1 VSDRILVWD
10 LPLRVFH
17 WVLAASFAGAFL
29 TAESERLR
37 DLHLLCGYT
46 FVGAIAFRL
55 VWGFVGTRHA
65 RFAALRFGP
74 GASRRYLLSLLRGR
88 PERHLGHSPPGAV
101 MIPLLLGLGLAVA
114 ASGWAVYADAGGEWL
129 EEAHE
134 IAATVM
140 LVAVVGHVLGVVAVS
155 VLQRENLVLPL
166 ITGSKRG
173 APGDGIR
180 SARPL
185 AALLLLAALAGLW
198 LPGIAARERRLAAKS
213 SGASIAAAGEHA
225 GVRAER
231 TD

>member
-1 VSDRILVWD
+1 VSNRILVWD

-65 RFAALRFGP
+65 RFSALRFGP
-74 GASRRYLLSLLRGR
+74 AATRRYLTSLLRGR
-88 PERHLGHSPPGAV
+88 PEHHLGHSPPGAV
-101 MIPLLLGLGLAVA
+101 MIPLLLGLGLAIA
-114 ASGWAVYADAGGEWL
+114 ASGWAVYADTGGEWL
-129 EEAHE
+129 EEVHE

-155 VLQRENLVLPL
+155 VMQRENLVLPL
-166 ITGSKRG
+166 VTGRKRG

-180 SARPL
+180 SSRPL

-198 LPGIAARERRLAAKS
+198 LPGIVARERRLAAS
-213 SGASIAAAGEHA
+213 ARSASIAAAGEQA
-225 GVRAER
+225 GVRAGH

>member
-1 VSDRILVWD
+1 MSDRILVWD

-29 TAESERLR
+29 TAESERVR

-65 RFAALRFGP
+65 RFSALRFGP
-74 GASRRYLLSLLRGR
+74 AAIRRYGLSLLRGR

-114 ASGWAVYADAGGEWL
+114 ASGWAVSADAGGEWL

-134 IAATVM
+134 IAATAM
-140 LVAVVGHVLGVVAVS
+140 LVAVVAHVLGVVVVS

-166 ITGSKRG
+166 VTGRQRG
-173 APGDGIR
+173 APGHGVR
-180 SARPL
+180 SSRPL
-185 AALLLLAALAGLW
+185 VALLLLVALAGLW
-198 LPGIAARERRLAAKS
+198 LPGIAARERRLAAS
-213 SGASIAAAGEHA
+213 APIAAAGEQA
-225 GVRAER
+225 GVRSGHM
-231 TD
+231 D

>member
-1 VSDRILVWD
+1 MSNRILVWD

-29 TAESERLR
+29 TAESERVR

-46 FVGAIAFRL
+46 FAGAIAFRL
-55 VWGFVGTRHA
+55 LWGFVGTRHA
-65 RFAALRFGP
+65 RFSALRFGP

-88 PERHLGHSPPGAV
+88 PERHLGHNPPGAV
-101 MIPLLLGLGLAVA
+101 MIPLLLGLGLAIA

-129 EEAHE
+129 AEAHE

-140 LVAVVGHVLGVVAVS
+140 LIAVAGHVLGVVAVS

-166 ITGSKRG
+166 VTGRKRG

-180 SARPL
+180 SSRRL
-185 AALLLLAALAGLW
+185 AALLLVVALVGLW
-198 LPGIAARERRLAAKS
+198 LPGIVARERRLAAS
-213 SGASIAAAGEHA
+213 ARSASIAAAGEPA
-225 GVRAER
+225 GERAGH